1 MEGFNHRRKLMR
13 AFFTPAVL
21 FLAAAIVFIVN
32 GQGGAVIT
40 FPFIDTI
47 IPSTQR
53 DLHAMG
59 HASVMLIGGL
69 GFITLLR
76 ALFYR

>member
-1 MEGFNHRRKLMR
+1 MR
-13 AFFTPAVL
+13 AFFTPVVL
-21 FLAAAIVFIVN
+21 FLAAAIISYLN

-40 FPFIDTI
+40 FPFIDSI
-47 IPSTQR
+47 IPSTQG

-59 HASVMLIGGL
+59 HASVMLIGGV

-76 ALFYR
+76 AFFYM